1 MSTTQTTLPAGFEA
15 LTPFVAG
22 WALETANGRLQR
34 RLASSEAE
42 RVAFFEAAKPLLAD
56 GLAYLDQTP
65 LDQFDDAQTRL
76 MRLLLGFAHVSLA
89 VEVQGDDEP
98 KHADGARFITITRA
112 PADR

>member
-1 MSTTQTTLPAGFEA
+1 MSTTQAALPAGFEA
-15 LTPFVAG
+15 LTPFVAD
-22 WALETANGRLQR
+22 WALATANQRLTR

-65 LDQFDDAQTRL
+65 LDQFDEAQTRL

-89 VEVQGDDEP
+89 VEVQGDEEP
-98 KHADGARFITITRA
+98 KHAHGARFITITRA
-112 PADR
+112 PADL

>member
-1 MSTTQTTLPAGFEA
+1 MNATETALPAGFEA

-22 WALETANGRLQR
+22 WALGTANERLQR

-65 LDQFDDAQTRL
+65 LDRFDEKQTRL

-89 VEVQGDDEP
+89 VEVQGDDER
-98 KHADGARFITITRA
+98 KHAADARFITITRA
-112 PADR
+112 PADL

>member
-1 MSTTQTTLPAGFEA
+1 MSATDTALPAGFEA
-15 LTPFVAG
+15 LAPFVAD
-22 WALETANGRLQR
+22 WALGSANARLQR
-34 RLASSEAE
+34 RLTSGEAE

-65 LDQFDDAQTRL
+65 LDQFDDRQARL

-98 KHADGARFITITRA
+98 RHAADARFITITKA
-112 PADR
+112 PADL